1 MASSIY
7 EKLLSTSK
15 SKGAAYLVLIDPDK
29 INGNDIPDFVG
40 AATAA
45 GVDGF
50 LIGSSLLLDGTFDN
64 TIAAAKKHTSAPVII
79 FPGGIQQI
87 SKEADAILFL
97 SLISGR
103 NAEHLI
109 GSQVLAAPVI
119 KRLNLEAI
127 STAYILIDS
136 GKITAAEFM
145 SNTKPI
151 PRNKPEIA
159 VAHALAAEYL
169 GFKLIYL
176 EAGSGA
182 EQSVPEEIISAVAKN
197 CSVPLIVGGGISTP
211 DEAQRKVSAGASFIV
226 TGTVLE
232 KNGSPALIKKFAS
245 AIHSPRRIYSQ

>member
-1 MASSIY
+1 MSIY
-7 EKLLSTSK
+7 DKLLAVSK
-15 SKGAAYLVLIDPDK
+15 QKGAAYLVLIDPDK
-29 INGNDIPDFVG
+29 INSTDIPDFVST
-40 AATAA
+40 ATAA

-50 LIGSSLLLDGTFDN
+50 LIGSSLLLDGTFDDV
-64 TIAAAKKHTSAPVII
+64 IAAAKKHTTAPVII

-103 NAEHLI
+103 NAEHII

-119 KRLNLEAI
+119 KRLGLEAI
-127 STAYILIDS
+127 STAYMLIDS
-136 GKITAAEFM
+136 GKMTAAEFM

-169 GFKLIYL
+169 GFKFIYL

-182 EQSVPEEIISAVAKN
+182 EQSIPEEMISAVARS

-211 DEAQRKVSAGASFIV
+211 DEAQHKVSAGASFIV

-232 KNGSPALIKKFAS
+232 KNGSPALIKEFAT
-245 AIHSPRRIYSQ
+245 AIHTPRRIYVH